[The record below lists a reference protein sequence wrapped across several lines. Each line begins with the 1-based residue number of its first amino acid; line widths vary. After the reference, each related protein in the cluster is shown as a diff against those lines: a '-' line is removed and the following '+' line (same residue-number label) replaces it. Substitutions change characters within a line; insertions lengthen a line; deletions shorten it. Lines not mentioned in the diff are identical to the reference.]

1 MPEASQTEVT
11 NAVNDM
17 LKAISLSLLMEQV
30 LAPNVNFK
38 PRSEVKPDD
47 VLPIGTIIIE
57 DSINPP
63 SKRAL
68 QILNQDSNEIIAEIS
83 QNTQLAK
90 QYIQATP
97 EFKNGLDADE
107 QAELISDTV
116 LPTMLRIRYPYL
128 DDDEIGQV
136 QQGVMT
142 KLLINNNGGVVDAN
156 QIPDDAEIEGERQ
169 FVEKNGKYIDIAHL
183 SPVQRE
189 SLDPINIVKERH
201 LPYNVTIF
209 DPTTNQATQ
218 RTTNTTNEQ
227 FVKIGKKFIN
237 VADLPI
243 NLINAV
249 NPFQRGYEVLSKNLD
264 SQALHTIN
272 EVVLATRS
280 TMTEQEAFGLWE
292 RINDFIAR
300 TGNEP
305 NRNSNDAQ
313 EVRMAEA
320 LNFIRIKVAEQR
332 NSQSN
337 SEAQNNG

>member
-1 MPEASQTEVT
+1 MP
-11 NAVNDM
+11 
-17 LKAISLSLLMEQV
+17 
-30 LAPNVNFK
+30 
-38 PRSEVKPDD
+38 
-47 VLPIGTIIIE
+47 
-57 DSINPP
+57 
-63 SKRAL
+63 
-68 QILNQDSNEIIAEIS
+68 
-83 QNTQLAK
+83 
-90 QYIQATP
+90 
-97 EFKNGLDADE
+97 
-107 QAELISDTV
+107 
-116 LPTMLRIRYPYL
+116 
-128 DDDEIGQV
+128 
-136 QQGVMT
+136 
-142 KLLINNNGGVVDAN
+142 
-156 QIPDDAEIEGERQ
+156 
-169 FVEKNGKYIDIAHL
+169 H
-183 SPVQRE
+183 
-189 SLDPINIVKERH
+189 
-201 LPYNVTIF
+201 NVTIF
-209 DPTTNQATQ
+209 NPTTNQDSQ

-305 NRNSNDAQ
+305 NRNSNDPQ

-337 SEAQNNG
+337 SDAINNG